1 MSKIFCLLLLTLFV
15 INFSDARPP
24 KQVPKHH
31 NHAEPPEEEESE
43 GTIESD
49 IKLTHDQ
56 LEQYKQNPELAKRKI
71 IDSAFRR
78 WPHLSDGDV
87 LVPFQISSSS
97 QGDRDAILAGINH
110 WQEHTCMTFDERN
123 TGDRLQFIKAGG
135 CWSWIGRQG
144 GSQNVSIGSG
154 CTSLGTVAHEIGHA
168 IGFFH
173 EQSRPDRDNYVNILL
188 ENIEDDKEYN
198 FDKSNHIDS
207 MGIPYDVTSVMHYGK
222 YYFTMNDLPTIT
234 TKDPLLQNSIG
245 SRNSLSFYDIKL
257 ANVAYACDD
266 KWLAECSHTVNPC
279 QNGGY
284 LGKYCTCWCPPEYTG
299 SSCETE
305 QPVETCSY
313 IINEVDSGSGEIFS
327 TNYPAAYPI
336 NEDCI
341 VYFNGNSELTINFD
355 DFQLE
360 NPHSNQNYEQRRVK
374 SKTHLCIRQT
384 CLGQIGRIT
393 IKLLTYT
400 FRYCGT
406 NSPGQIIDD
415 DGQLVINFRSDYS
428 ETRKGYHA
436 TYAFASTPPPPPP
449 TTAPPPP
456 PPPTTAPPPPPTT
469 APPPPPTT
477 APPPPPTTAPPPP
490 PTTAPPPPP
499 TTARP
504 PPPTTAP
511 PPPSTT
517 APPPPSTTAPPPPS
531 TTELFTTE
539 TITTTECPAS
549 SVNLRNYAE
558 IENAGLGQFGRMVA
572 WADVDGD
579 GMANSFCRLMKTTR
593 WFISCVNSDG
603 SEYTSPDPGNA
614 GFNIGKKRT
623 GFMRDMN
630 GDGLDDYCRCRKHA
644 GEFKFRCT
652 KAGPEGFEPTSEEF
666 NLDYAPY
673 SGYCKDKIVDP
684 NTGFIY

>member
-49 IKLTHDQ
+49 IKLTPEQ
-56 LEQYKQNPELAKRKI
+56 LEELKQYKQNPELAKRKI

-78 WPHLSDGDV
+78 WPHLSNEDV
-87 LVPFQISSSS
+87 LVPFEISSSS

-110 WQEHTCMTFDERN
+110 WRENTCITFDERN
-123 TGDRLQFIKAGG
+123 TGDRLKFIKADG

-144 GSQNVSIGSG
+144 GSQELSIGSG

-188 ENIEDDKEYN
+188 ENIEDDNEYN
-198 FDKSNHIDS
+198 FDKSNNIDS

-222 YYFTMNDLPTIT
+222 YYFTVNELPTIT

-266 KWLAECSHTVNPC
+266 KWLTECGQTVNPC
-279 QNGGY
+279 QNDGY
-284 LGKYCTCWCPPEYTG
+284 LGRDCTCLCPPEYTG

-313 IINEVDSGSGEIFS
+313 TINEADSSSGEIFS
-327 TNYPAAYPI
+327 TNYPSNYPI

-341 VYFNGNSELTINFD
+341 VYFNGNSQLTINFD
-355 DFQLE
+355 DFELE
-360 NPHSNQNYEQRRVK
+360 AEQSCGWDYLSVHDENLYI
-374 SKTHLCIRQT
+374 SSAE
-384 CLGQIGRIT
+384 
-393 IKLLTYT
+393 
-400 FRYCGT
+400 YCGT

-428 ETRKGYHA
+428 QTRKGYHA
-436 TYAFASTPPPPPP
+436 TYAFAST
-449 TTAPPPP
+449 PPP

-477 APPPPPTTAPPPP
+477 APPPPPP
-490 PTTAPPPPP
+490 
-499 TTARP
+499 
-504 PPPTTAP
+504 
-511 PPPSTT
+511 TT

-531 TTELFTTE
+531 TTELFTT
-539 TITTTECPAS
+539 TTECPAS
-549 SVNLRNYAE
+549 SVNLRNYAA
-558 IENAGLGQFGRMVA
+558 IENAGLGYRFGRMAA

-579 GMANSFCRLMKTTR
+579 GVANSFCRLMKTTR

-614 GFNIGKKRT
+614 RFNIGKKRT